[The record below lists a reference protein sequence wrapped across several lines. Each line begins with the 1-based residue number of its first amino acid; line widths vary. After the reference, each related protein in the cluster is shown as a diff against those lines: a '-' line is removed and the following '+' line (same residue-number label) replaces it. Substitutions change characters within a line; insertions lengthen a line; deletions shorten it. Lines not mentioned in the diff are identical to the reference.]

1 MQFNSWLFVVFFV
14 GTLGITAA
22 LKRTGF
28 WLHWLLFASYAFYGW
43 LNPLFLILIGYST
56 VIVYFTGLA
65 VDDGENAVK
74 SDKSP
79 KSRKSRKVW
88 LTVSILNSVFLL
100 GFFKYAGFM
109 TDNLN
114 YILGVIGV
122 AAEIPAPGFILPVGI
137 SFYTFIG
144 MSYVIDVY
152 TGKIPSERNFVRLAV
167 FVSFFPYL
175 LAGPIERAKNMLP
188 QLSTPPRITADGIA
202 EGSSLF
208 LVGLFKKVALAD
220 FLALYVNRVYENP
233 SDFQGLTLLAATY
246 AFTWQ
251 IYFDFSGY
259 TDMARGCAR
268 MLGFKLMLNFNNPYL
283 STGLGEFWQ
292 RWHISLS
299 SWFRDYIYIPLGGN
313 RRGRFGTYRNMV
325 LTMLVAGLW
334 HGAAWNFVIWGGLH
348 ALGRTVTRELERT
361 RVYRERIPK
370 FVKQLAVFHFVC
382 LTWIFFRAETFGDA
396 VTVLGGIL
404 SVVKNAGALQTLQT
418 LQKNPGFPVV
428 AILLILAVWAYQFMY
443 ESKLK
448 RILEISFVRIG
459 IAVAMILYL
468 FFFRTSGYEVFY
480 YFRF

>member
-1 MQFNSWLFVVFFV
+1 MLFNSWLFVVFFV
-14 GTLGITAA
+14 CTLGVTAA

-28 WLHWLLFASYAFYGW
+28 WLHWLLFASYVFYGM

-56 VIVYFTGLA
+56 VIVYFTGRA
-65 VDDGENAVK
+65 VDAETNAANRGT
-74 SDKSP
+74 
-79 KSRKSRKVW
+79 RKKW
-88 LTVSILNSVFLL
+88 LVASILNSVFLL
-100 GFFKYAGFM
+100 GFFKYAGFV

-114 YILGVIGV
+114 AVLGTLGVSSV
-122 AAEIPAPGFILPVGI
+122 IPDPGFILPVGI

-152 TGKIPSERNFVRLAV
+152 TGKIQSERNFIRLAV

-175 LAGPIERAKNMLP
+175 LAGPIERAKNILP
-188 QLSTPPRITADGIA
+188 QLSVPPKITPEGIA
-202 EGSSLF
+202 EGASLF

-220 FLALYVNRVYENP
+220 FLALYVNRIYEDP
-233 SDFQGLTLLAATY
+233 SGFQGLTLLVATY

-313 RRGRFGTYRNMV
+313 RRGRYGTYRNMV
-325 LTMLVAGLW
+325 LTMLIAGLW

-396 VTVLGGIL
+396 VSVLGGIL
-404 SVVKNAGALQTLQT
+404 SALNVTALQALQN
-418 LQKNPGFPVV
+418 NPRFPVI
-428 AILLILAVWAYQFMY
+428 AILLILGVWLYQFMY
-443 ESKLK
+443 ESKFK
-448 RILEISFVRIG
+448 RILEISYVRIG
-459 IAVAMILYL
+459 IAAAMILYL